1 LPTSKLAKRVW
12 FLLLLAI
19 AAFYLY
25 GLGALPLLGPDE
37 PRYAQVAREMLQRR
51 DLITPTLGGFPWFE
65 KPALLYWLMMA
76 SYRIFGVNEFSAR
89 LGPALCG
96 LITAAFLWWLARN
109 IERLSAEAPEG
120 NDFAQWSVLVFLSSL
135 GTIAFSRA
143 ASFDIVLTMTLTGA
157 LSFFFVWHLR
167 QSRGATGKNSVALL
181 AGFYFF
187 VGLSLLA
194 KGLVGAVLTF
204 AIVCVY
210 LLIRREFPSRAL
222 LLSLLWGI
230 PVVLIVAGSWYGPMI
245 QRHGWLF
252 IDQFIIKHH
261 FSRFLTNRYHHPQPF
276 YFYVPILAL
285 ISLPWVAFLVA
296 SFASVRWREW
306 RAETAMA
313 RTRLFW
319 LVSIVVVVLLF
330 SVSGSKLPAYIVP
343 ALPGAALLVAERVIF
358 FRRSQRGLKVIQ
370 LTAVMFLL
378 GGVGVVVYST
388 LDVAGHKWCAMLIVL
403 ACFAVGAFGL
413 IRPRQ
418 RLVALQLFAAASI
431 AVSAIALHCSGP
443 VAARESVRDL
453 LNAADAR
460 GYRNARVV
468 GLHTVDRSAEF
479 YAAGRVVYQPDG
491 EPVKFEGAGDVAA
504 FARNAG
510 GIVLCFVPLE
520 FESQLKSYP
529 GIESELVGSNG
540 KVSLWAVKAR

>member
-1 LPTSKLAKRVW
+1 LPISKLAKRVW

-19 AAFYLY
+19 SAFYLY

-37 PRYAQVAREMLQRR
+37 PRYAQVAREMLERR

-76 SYRIFGVNEFSAR
+76 SYQVFGVTEFAAR

-96 LITAAFLWWLARN
+96 LLTAAFLWWVARN
-109 IERLSAEAPEG
+109 IEKLSAGVSEVNE
-120 NDFAQWSVLVFLSSL
+120 FAQWSVLVFLSSL

-167 QSRGATGKNSVALL
+167 QSRWGIGNKSTLLL

-194 KGLVGAVLTF
+194 KGLVGGVLTF
-204 AIVCVY
+204 AIVFVY
-210 LLIRREFPSRAL
+210 LLARREFPSRAL
-222 LLSLLWGI
+222 LVSLVWGI
-230 PVVLIVAGSWYGPMI
+230 PLVLIVAGSWYGPMI

-285 ISLPWVAFLVA
+285 ISLPWVAFLMA
-296 SFASVRWREW
+296 SFASVRLREW
-306 RAETAMA
+306 RTETALA
-313 RTRLFW
+313 RARLFW

-330 SVSGSKLPAYIVP
+330 SVSGSKLPAYILP
-343 ALPGAALLVAERVIF
+343 ALPGAALLVAERVICF
-358 FRRSQRGLKVIQ
+358 HRYQRGFKVIR
-370 LTAVMFLL
+370 LTGMIFLL
-378 GGVGVVVYST
+378 GGGGVVVYST
-388 LDVAGHKWCAMLIVL
+388 MNAAVPKWCAILIVL
-403 ACFAVGAFGL
+403 ACLAAGVFGL

-418 RLVALQLFAAASI
+418 RSVALQLFAVASI
-431 AVSAIALHCSGP
+431 VVSAIALHCSGP
-443 VAARESVRDL
+443 VVAHESVRDL
-453 LNAADAR
+453 LRAADAR
-460 GYRNARVV
+460 GYSNARLV
-468 GLHTVDRSAEF
+468 GLHTVERPAEF
-479 YAAGRVVYQPDG
+479 YAAGRLVYQPDG
-491 EPVKFEGAGDVAA
+491 EPVKFEGPRDVAE

-520 FESQLKSYP
+520 FESQLKNYS

-540 KVSLWAVKAR
+540 NVSLWAVKAR